1 MQQREFAR
9 YLRRNMTDAE
19 QVLWRHLRDRQLAGA
34 KFRRQQA
41 IGPYVVDFV
50 DFETRLIIEA
60 DGGEHNGS
68 ASDLLRDEWFASQGF
83 RILRFWNNQI
93 LQETAAVLERIRIEL
108 KAE

>member
-19 QVLWRHLRDRQLAGA
+19 RVLWRHLRDRQLAGA

-50 DFETRLIIEA
+50 EFESRLIVEA
-60 DGGEHNGS
+60 DGGQHNDS
-68 ASDLLRDEWFASQGF
+68 TSDLVRDAWLAAQGF
-83 RILRFWNNQI
+83 RVLRFWNNQI